1 MYSRLEKGPF
11 EKGARAASR
20 SSAMMMKLL
29 LLTLACAAAAATP
42 SEVANAHPQQAT
54 APALSAAAAAA
65 ATVSEGAG
73 IHAQQVMSTA
83 AAPALRL
90 APHPRL
96 RLSSARLAALRKLVV
111 ADKVAAGMLSSI
123 RTAGERLL
131 SAPVLSCN
139 ISGPGGLLGTAGG
152 LVNRIYTLAF
162 LHRLDH
168 GNRTWSARATAEML
182 AVAAF
187 ASWNPPH
194 FLDTAEMSHGM
205 AIGYDWMHDA
215 IGEADRR
222 TIESAVLRLGIGE
235 YLQAIAP
242 PHGNEWARGDWNWNQ
257 VVNGGMV
264 AASLAF
270 GDADQTA
277 GLVPAAAAALVATSA
292 ALKLAF
298 ASYAPVGAWPEGA
311 GYWGYGT
318 RYALTASTSL
328 SSATGGDGGLSGYA
342 GFAETGNFCV
352 YHLGPATQTVFNWAD
367 SGEEACEAVNL
378 MQLAALFPDRATTFA
393 PTARA
398 LIDGVDGLANPDP
411 GSVAAK
417 GCSSWYRGNLG
428 FSCVVSLM
436 TYTAVGSV
444 ADLGKLLPLD
454 YVFERRAVGF
464 MRGRWGDRNT
474 SWLGFKGCNSTADHG
489 DLDAGTF
496 VLEMGG
502 QRWAIDL
509 GSGNYALQGYW
520 RKESAVGDRYSYYR
534 KSSRGH
540 NTLTFGGWDGDPIP
554 SNQLVGGP
562 GGTETLISDF
572 NSSNKSATV
581 DMTLAYS
588 HFGVTKV
595 LRHFAWDSAAMTR
608 LSITD
613 DIRAVGRFNTA
624 AKNLTWAMH
633 TRANISL
640 DGRRAVLSQGG
651 MELLVELHEPAE
663 AVFSSS
669 DVQLHAPQRS
679 AVGIRKL
686 LVEQPAVSADQQI
699 LVTLSMLVTP
709 GSGGGTTAPLAMK
722 TDDHR
727 HTAVAAILALGG
739 LAPMVAAGGPPRAG
753 PPLGQGGDIITAPLD
768 QSQLAF
774 DAWWANLTRFRTQRR
789 QSTDRRL
796 YDEPAL
802 QWAAT
807 SFVETQAMLHD
818 RFLFDRVTNEWTP
831 GRFLAD
837 LESRYG
843 GIDTVML
850 WHAYPNLGID
860 SRNQFELLTDLPGGG
875 LQGLK
880 SLVSAF
886 HAAGVRVLLCYN
898 PWDTGTNPSYFPSKG
913 VTPFTKVIQSVLA
926 VGADGFN
933 GDQMFGVP
941 AGFQEAAKQL
951 GSPPIVLEPE
961 ICFNNSATGVATD
974 VMTWSGAFNY
984 AGQPAPATLA
994 FKVIETRHMVHV
1006 LDRDTKD
1013 RTAALQTSWWNAAG
1027 VHTWENVFGIYNQLT
1042 PRIAVGTK
1050 AVSMLLHG
1058 LAGLFQGKDIGWRP
1072 HAPVTTKK
1080 GLFASEF
1087 VNKSMAAWTL
1097 VNVDNATDWTGPT
1110 ILAPC
1115 RAVAAVSGVES
1126 GSNAEAATPVH
1137 AWFDLFAAKKL
1148 SGIVC
1153 TKQPGTTGWAAAVS
1167 VPVERSGLGGLLR
1180 VDDATDSKAAA
1191 AVASLL
1197 ARVAPLTLT

>member
-1 MYSRLEKGPF
+1 
-11 EKGARAASR
+11 
-20 SSAMMMKLL
+20 MMKLL
-29 LLTLACAAAAATP
+29 RLLALAAGPGAAVTATV
-42 SEVANAHPQQAT
+42 SEGANAHAQQAT
-54 APALSAAAAAA
+54 APALTAAA
-65 ATVSEGAG
+65 ATVFEGAS
-73 IHAQQVMSTA
+73 IYVQPVT
-83 AAPALRL
+83 APALKL

-96 RLSSARLAALRKLVV
+96 RLSSERLAALRKLVM

-168 GNRTWSARATAEML
+168 GNRTWSARATEEML

-222 TIESAVLRLGIGE
+222 TIEGAVLRLGIGE

-277 GLVPAAAAALVATSA
+277 GLVPAAAAALAAASA
-292 ALKLAF
+292 ALRLAF

-328 SSATGGDGGLSGYA
+328 TSATGGDGGLSGYT

-367 SGEEACEAVNL
+367 AGEEACEAVNL

-398 LIDGVDGLANPDP
+398 LIDGVDGQASPDP

-444 ADLGKLLPLD
+444 VDLGKLLPLD
-454 YVFERRAVGF
+454 YVFEHRAVGF

-509 GSGNYALQGYW
+509 GSGNYGLHGYW
-520 RKESAVGDRYSYYR
+520 TKKSAVGDRYSYYR

-562 GGTETLISDF
+562 GGTETLISNF

-581 DMTLAYS
+581 DMTPAYS

-613 DIRAVGRFNTA
+613 DIRVGQFDTA
-624 AKNLTWAMH
+624 TTKNLTWAMH

-651 MELLVELHEPAE
+651 MELLMELHEPAE
-663 AVFSSS
+663 AVFTSSE
-669 DVQLHAPQRS
+669 VQLHTPQRS
-679 AVGIRKL
+679 ADGIRKL
-686 LVEQPAVSADQQI
+686 LVEQPAVSAANKI
-699 LVTLSMLVTP
+699 LVTLSLLVTP
-709 GSGGGTTAPLAMK
+709 DSGGATAPLALK

-727 HTAVAAILALGG
+727 HTAVAAIGG
-739 LAPMVAAGGPPRAG
+739 LPPMVAAGGQPRAG
-753 PPLGQGGDIITAPLD
+753 PPPRG
-768 QSQLAF
+768 
-774 DAWWANLTRFRTQRR
+774 
-789 QSTDRRL
+789 
-796 YDEPAL
+796 
-802 QWAAT
+802 
-807 SFVETQAMLHD
+807 
-818 RFLFDRVTNEWTP
+818 
-831 GRFLAD
+831 
-837 LESRYG
+837 
-843 GIDTVML
+843 
-850 WHAYPNLGID
+850 
-860 SRNQFELLTDLPGGG
+860 
-875 LQGLK
+875 
-880 SLVSAF
+880 
-886 HAAGVRVLLCYN
+886 
-898 PWDTGTNPSYFPSKG
+898 
-913 VTPFTKVIQSVLA
+913 
-926 VGADGFN
+926 
-933 GDQMFGVP
+933 
-941 AGFQEAAKQL
+941 
-951 GSPPIVLEPE
+951 
-961 ICFNNSATGVATD
+961 
-974 VMTWSGAFNY
+974 
-984 AGQPAPATLA
+984 
-994 FKVIETRHMVHV
+994 
-1006 LDRDTKD
+1006 
-1013 RTAALQTSWWNAAG
+1013 WWNQ
-1027 VHTWENVFGIYNQLT
+1027 NI
-1042 PRIAVGTK
+1042 
-1050 AVSMLLHG
+1050 S
-1058 LAGLFQGKDIGWRP
+1058 
-1072 HAPVTTKK
+1072 
-1080 GLFASEF
+1080 
-1087 VNKSMAAWTL
+1087 
-1097 VNVDNATDWTGPT
+1097 
-1110 ILAPC
+1110 
-1115 RAVAAVSGVES
+1115 
-1126 GSNAEAATPVH
+1126 
-1137 AWFDLFAAKKL
+1137 
-1148 SGIVC
+1148 
-1153 TKQPGTTGWAAAVS
+1153 
-1167 VPVERSGLGGLLR
+1167 
-1180 VDDATDSKAAA
+1180 
-1191 AVASLL
+1191 
-1197 ARVAPLTLT
+1197 